1 MIPGRQPFLH
11 DAVIALHAPTQ
22 AWSRP
27 DGAMTAPIDGLFHG
41 DRRFIRGLRI
51 EVGGE
56 APEAIAASGRG
67 ARAVGFDA
75 VLRGVDDASP
85 DPHIRLGR
93 ERTVGDGT
101 LDEVVTVASV
111 VDREVSAV
119 LRLVVEPDFA
129 PLQEVKSGH
138 GKAAPWA
145 AVCETQSDRVSAVV
159 TSGDASFALVAD
171 AGEWNVEGGALV
183 LAWPFTVAPGEKAV
197 LRWSVRVSDP
207 GLVVQAAPGSA
218 LWSADTAGVDARLAR
233 WVGTA
238 LDDLDALR
246 LTFPEHPGD
255 AFLAAGAPWFF
266 TLFGRDSLWAARM
279 MLPVDVGIAAST
291 LRVLARLQGKADD
304 AATEEEPGKIPHE
317 LRATVFR
324 MPGEDITLPPLY
336 YGTVDATPLWV
347 CLLVDAWRAGMPRE
361 EVAALVPALRA
372 ALGWIAAAAAKDGF
386 LSYFDRNGKGL
397 SNQGWKDSGDSIQWR
412 DGRLAKGPIALCEA
426 QGYAHEAAAGAADLL
441 EAFGEDGSEWRDWAA
456 RLRERFN
463 ERFWVETPEGRYP
476 AIALDRDGDAV
487 DTLTSN
493 IGHLLG
499 TGIVDAAAESA
510 IAALLVGPSMS
521 SGYGVR
527 TMSDGAAGY
536 WPLSYHGGAVWAH
549 DSAIVAHGMARAGL
563 HAEASIVVEGLLD
576 AAEGFGFRMPELH
589 AGFSRAERD
598 RPVPYP
604 AACRPQAWSAAAAV
618 VCLEILTDRA

>member
-1 MIPGRQPFLH
+1 MTPGRQPFLH

-41 DRRFIRGLRI
+41 DRRFARGLRI
-51 EVGGE
+51 EVEGE
-56 APEAIAASGRG
+56 APEAIANSARG
-67 ARAVGFDA
+67 ARMVAFDA
-75 VLRGVDDASP
+75 VLRGVDDPTP
-85 DPHIRLGR
+85 DPHLRLGR
-93 ERTVGDGT
+93 ERTVGDGV
-101 LDEVVTVASV
+101 LGEAVTVASV
-111 VDREVSAV
+111 VDREVAAV
-119 LRLVVEPDFA
+119 LRLIVEPDFA

-138 GKAAPWA
+138 GRAAAWTA
-145 AVCETQSDRVSAVV
+145 DVDGSSAVV
-159 TSGDASFALVAD
+159 AAGDASFAMTAD
-171 AGEWNVEGGALV
+171 AGTWSIEDGALV
-183 LAWPFTVAPGEKAV
+183 LEWPFALGRGESVV
-197 LRWSVRVSDP
+197 LHWGMKVSDP
-207 GLVVQAAPGSA
+207 GLVVQAAAEPAG
-218 LWSADTAGVDARLAR
+218 WTVDTAGVDGRLAR
-233 WVGTA
+233 WTATA

-246 LTFPEHPGD
+246 LAFPEHPGD
-255 AFLAAGAPWFF
+255 DFLAAGAPWFF

-279 MLPVDVGIAAST
+279 MLPVDVEIAAST

-304 AATEEEPGKIPHE
+304 AETEEEPGKIAHE

-336 YGTVDATPLWV
+336 YGTVDATALWV

-361 EVAALVPALRA
+361 EVAELVPNLRA
-372 ALGWIAAAAAKDGF
+372 ALQWIAAAAAKDGF

-441 EAFGEDGSEWRDWAA
+441 DAFGEDGSSWREWAA

-463 ERFWVETPEGRYP
+463 ERFWVTTIEGRYP
-476 AIALDRDGDAV
+476 AIALDRDGRAV

-499 TGIVDAAAESA
+499 TGIVSGADEAA
-510 IAALLVGPSMS
+510 IARLLVGESMS

-527 TMSDGAAGY
+527 TMSSGAAGF

-563 HAEASIVVEGLLD
+563 REEAAVVVEGLLH

-589 AGFSRAERD
+589 AGFSRAQRD

-604 AACRPQAWSAAAAV
+604 AACRPQAWSATAAIT
-618 VCLEILTDRA
+618 CLQIARGA